1 MNEEFTYLGR
11 VFDFNMDNDAHKTS
25 LVEKCKRILEG
36 IDRLPLHP
44 KHKIQLYSKF
54 LMSKTN
60 WDLTIS
66 DINITWVKQTL
77 NSISS
82 SFVRKWLEIPING
95 TLDIVTLSKEKFG
108 LNVIKVSTKY
118 LQCQTTKRNCLKKS
132 PNPDIN
138 YLHQATS
145 QESIQ
150 VDQYKDTS
158 DVTKSVRAKQIE
170 KISNDLQY
178 LEKIEKAFDTVD
190 HQILLQ
196 GLRVYGLAGKE
207 INWFQ
212 FYLDN
217 RKQCCKVNGHVSKLD
232 NINFGV
238 PQGSCIGPLLLL
250 IYINDLPLAL
260 DSSNVNMY
268 ADDTSIY
275 YSSKSISSIN
285 NAVNKDLQSL
295 KSWLDENKLS
305 LNVAKTQS
313 ILIGSRY
320 KIRAVEQPDNQKPFL
335 HIGDEAISIITST
348 KYLGVQVD
356 QFLNWDEHLVTIT
369 KKVSRGLGML
379 RYAKRYLPLVIV
391 QAMYKSLVEP
401 HFRYCCPVWGAAGIT
416 VLQKLQKLQNRAAR
430 IVTNSPYEAH
440 SQPLIQKL
448 GWPTIQELIESE
460 TGEVV
465 YKALL
470 NEAPDYLKGLFHRLS
485 DTQSRMLRNSN
496 TDLRIPLFKT
506 SSGQKSFEFRGA
518 PIWNNL
524 SNEAK
529 QASIFLAFK
538 HKL

>member
-1 MNEEFTYLGR
+1 MNKLINKRSKTKNITSLRVDEETITKPDLIAESMNKYFCNVEEQLCKKIPKKINSFISSQTAHKSKFSFSPVNAEDLIKAMSKLKSSQG
-11 VFDFNMDNDAHKTS
+11 FGMDN
-25 LVEKCKRILEG
+25 
-36 IDRLPLHP
+36 
-44 KHKIQLYSKF
+44 
-54 LMSKTN
+54 
-60 WDLTIS
+60 
-66 DINITWVKQTL
+66 
-77 NSISS
+77 ISS
-82 SFVRKWLEIPING
+82 F
-95 TLDIVTLSKEKFG
+95 F
-108 LNVIKVSTKY
+108 
-118 LQCQTTKRNCLKKS
+118 LKKS
-132 PNPDIN
+132 LPILANGLCQIFNMSLSTGQFPDSWKVARVAPI
-138 YLHQATS
+138 
-145 QESIQ
+145 
-150 VDQYKDTS
+150 YKDGSSSDHSKYRPISVLPGVSRLFEKLIYDQLYTYLSKNHLLFTGQSGFRLFHSLLTS
-158 DVTKSVRAKQIE
+158 LLKCTNDWYLNLDKGQYTSVTFI
-170 KISNDLQY
+170 DL
-178 LEKIEKAFDTVD
+178 KKAFDTVD

-196 GLRVYGLAGKE
+196 KLRVYGLAGKE

-212 FYLDN
+212 SYLDN

-238 PQGSCIGPLLLL
+238 PQGSCLGPLLFL

-348 KYLGVQVD
+348 KYLGVQVN

-379 RYAKRYLPLVIV
+379 RYAKRYLPLVTV

-401 HFRYCCPVWGAAGIT
+401 HFRYCCPVGGGAAGIT
-416 VLQKLQKLQNRAAR
+416 ALQKLQKLQNRAAR
-430 IVTNSPYEAH
+430 IVTNSPYDAN

-460 TGEVV
+460 TGKVV
-465 YKALL
+465 YEALH
-470 NEAPDYLKGLFHRLS
+470 NEAPDYLKGLFH
-485 DTQSRMLRNSN
+485 
-496 TDLRIPLFKT
+496 
-506 SSGQKSFEFRGA
+506 
-518 PIWNNL
+518 
-524 SNEAK
+524 
-529 QASIFLAFK
+529 
-538 HKL
+538 